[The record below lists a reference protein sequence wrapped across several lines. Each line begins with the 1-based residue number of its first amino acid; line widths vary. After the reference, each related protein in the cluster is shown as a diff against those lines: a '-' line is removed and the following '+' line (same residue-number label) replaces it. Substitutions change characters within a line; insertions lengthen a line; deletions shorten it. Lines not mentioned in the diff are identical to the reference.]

1 MVIVYDVSKG
11 QPAADIYDHNS
22 DQTKHRY
29 DNLNSSQQTIRV
41 IG

>member
-11 QPAADIYDHNS
+11 QPVADINDHNS

-29 DNLNSSQQTIRV
+29 DYLKSDWLTKR
-41 IG
+41 